1 MYITILYFMI
11 KKIASF
17 ILIISVIF
25 VNFSF
30 LSPKIV
36 SAASLTSLSDTVS
49 NLTAST
55 VANHTIQFTSP
66 TGLASGA
73 TMILTFDNST
83 SIAAL
88 LDFNDIDFRYGST
101 DVTLAAAPSGATM
114 GVVRTDSTHI
124 TFTNGTTVISGG
136 QVIIIKIGTNTTI
149 GGVGTRQITNGAV
162 GTTTLRISGTFG
174 DTGVMSTTIVS
185 NSVVTLSAEVL
196 ATLSFTLSSNAIYF
210 GNLRSSGNTCWA
222 QGSNPGYVACP
233 TIAEAEAFNMTAS
246 TNGSTGYSI
255 SVQGPTLTSGSN
267 TIAALA
273 VSTAPAIGSEQFGIR
288 AQVTSGPGTVSSPY
302 ATAGQYAYAGTSS
315 PSTVASVGTP
325 SATTTYSVRYMA
337 NISGVTKA
345 GSYTAAHTYIATG
358 NF

>member
-1 MYITILYFMI
+1 MVGVIVINFGFLYPNIT
-11 KKIASF
+11 
-17 ILIISVIF
+17 
-25 VNFSF
+25 
-30 LSPKIV
+30 
-36 SAASLTSLSDTVS
+36 SAASLNTLSDTVS

-55 VANHTIQFTSP
+55 VANHVIKFTTP
-66 TGLASGA
+66 TGVASGA
-73 TMILTFDNST
+73 TIILTFDNST
-83 SIAAL
+83 NVGSVA
-88 LDFNDIDFRYGST
+88 FGDIDLQDAGV
-101 DVTLAAAPSGATM
+101 DVPLAASPSGATW
-114 GVVRTDSTHI
+114 GVVKTSSTVI
-124 TFTNGTTVISGG
+124 TFTNGTTAVTAGHTIT
-136 QVIIIKIGTNTTI
+136 ILIGTNAAF
-149 GGVGTRQITNGAV
+149 GVAGVNQITNGAV

-233 TIAEAEAFNMTAS
+233 TVAETEAFNMTAS

-302 ATAGQYAYAGTSS
+302 ATAGQYAFAANGTTA
-315 PSTVASVGTP
+315 STIASAPAP

>member
-1 MYITILYFMI
+1 MI
-11 KKIASF
+11 KKILSF
-17 ILIISVIF
+17 VLMVGIVA
-25 VNFSF
+25 VNFGF
-30 LSPKIV
+30 MTPKV
-36 SAASLTSLSDTVS
+36 ADAASLTALSDTVS
-49 NLTAST
+49 NLTASA

-83 SIAAL
+83 SIATL
-88 LDFNDIDFRYGST
+88 LDFNDIDFRYGAT
-101 DVTLAAAPSGATM
+101 DVTLAAAPSGATI
-114 GVVRTDSTHI
+114 GVVRTSGTII
-124 TFTNGTTVISGG
+124 TFTNGTTVIPAS

-162 GTTTLRISGTFG
+162 GTTTLRISGTFN
-174 DTGVMSTTIVS
+174 DTGVMSTTIIS
-185 NSVVTLSAEVL
+185 NDVVTLSAEVL

-210 GNLRSSGNTCWA
+210 GNLRSSGSSCWA

-233 TIAEAEAFNMTAS
+233 TVAEAEAFNMTAS
-246 TNGSTGYSI
+246 TNGTTGYTV
-255 SVQGPTLTSGSN
+255 SVQGPTLTSGAN

-273 VSTAPAIGSEQFGIR
+273 VSTAPAIGTEQFGIR
-288 AQVTSGPGTVSSPY
+288 ANASGGIGAVSAPY
-302 ATAGQYAYAGTSS
+302 ATAAQYAFAANGSTA
-315 PSTVASVGTP
+315 STVATASAP

-337 NISGVTKA
+337 NISGVTRA